1 MAPFP
6 NFFSASH
13 ECEFTKQVGLT
24 FLISLYFTGLLPLLS
39 NADSYVSFG
48 KFYFLL
54 AVVIIVFALFFLFF
68 AFFFDFRF
76 NLL

>member
-1 MAPFP
+1 MRLAKP
-6 NFFSASH
+6 
-13 ECEFTKQVGLT
+13 VGLT

-76 NLL
+76 YLL